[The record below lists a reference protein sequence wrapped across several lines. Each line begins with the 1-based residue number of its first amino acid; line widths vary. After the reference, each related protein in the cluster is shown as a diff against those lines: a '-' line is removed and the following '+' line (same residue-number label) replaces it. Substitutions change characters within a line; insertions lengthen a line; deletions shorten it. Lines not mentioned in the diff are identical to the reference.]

1 MVILVF
7 ETWSL
12 QFFCDLL
19 NGQKTNY
26 LQLIQYK
33 LYFDV
38 GVSTQL
44 ANRKRG
50 TALSNL
56 LLLEQYEVLSKN
68 SKLNENT
75 HRERK
80 KINLGFGLSPSR
92 KHLRQNKKMCNFWHW
107 KKSLILRVISLT
119 PLPSENFEGNLSI
132 TTSSCRVFLFHTRL
146 TSIL

>member
-50 TALSNL
+50 KALSNL

-80 KINLGFGLSPSR
+80 KNKTLVLVFC
-92 KHLRQNKKMCNFWHW
+92 HLKNIFVKKMCNFWHW

>member
-50 TALSNL
+50 KALSNL

-80 KINLGFGLSPSR
+80 KINLGFGLLPSQ
-92 KHLRQNKKMCNFWHW
+92 KHLRQKKMCNF
-107 KKSLILRVISLT
+107 
-119 PLPSENFEGNLSI
+119 
-132 TTSSCRVFLFHTRL
+132 
-146 TSIL
+146 

>member
-50 TALSNL
+50 KALSNL

-80 KINLGFGLSPSR
+80 K
-92 KHLRQNKKMCNFWHW
+92 NKSWFWSFAISKTSSS
-107 KKSLILRVISLT
+107 KKCVISDI
-119 PLPSENFEGNLSI
+119 GKK
-132 TTSSCRVFLFHTRL
+132 V
-146 TSIL
+146 